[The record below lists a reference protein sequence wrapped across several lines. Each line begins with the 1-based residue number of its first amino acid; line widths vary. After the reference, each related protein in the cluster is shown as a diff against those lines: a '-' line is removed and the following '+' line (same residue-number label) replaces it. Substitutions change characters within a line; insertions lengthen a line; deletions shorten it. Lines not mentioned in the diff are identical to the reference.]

1 MYINLGSSSLPPD
14 VSQESERAWP
24 AVMGASVDE
33 VVSWPSLATMM
44 GRLGGTVN
52 AFKKENHEN

>member
-33 VVSWPSLATMM
+33 AVSWPSLATMM
-44 GRLGGTVN
+44 GRLGGTVKG
-52 AFKKENHEN
+52 F